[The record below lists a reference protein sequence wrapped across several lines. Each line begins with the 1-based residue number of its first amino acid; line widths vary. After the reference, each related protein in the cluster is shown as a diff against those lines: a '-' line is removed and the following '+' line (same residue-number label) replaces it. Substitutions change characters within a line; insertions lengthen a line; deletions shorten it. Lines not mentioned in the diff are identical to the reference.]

1 MTHLVLNLEQTPIR
15 RTGHKNYVLLDSADI
30 SLSAGASY
38 YHGAVLDTQGIV
50 ASYTWKG
57 LAPAQGVYTFTNPVK
72 TLNYAQSYGKSVILR
87 FFYKNYAGVPELRLP
102 DYITSDHITYG
113 GSVGHGGLRPN
124 AIGGY
129 TPRFDHP
136 QLMAHFKDMITALA
150 AEIADHPALQ
160 GVGFDES
167 AWSFANTWGTG
178 ETVGLTAAQVRAAH
192 REMSLHLQSCFP
204 GKEIYP
210 FYNYCDGSTATQ
222 VLDELRWSWTQGM
235 LASIT
240 DTHRYTDMSH
250 AFQPVMPA
258 YPINGVKTIMCVD
271 HMSTGNNDSGVT
283 ERMLENARTT
293 ALRGAD
299 ITAWYIRGGA
309 SSAWWTAVKNA
320 IAIIG

>member
-1 MTHLVLNLEQTPIR
+1 MTILAVSLTPVQAR
-15 RTGHKNYVLLDSADI
+15 KVGHKNYVLLDSADI
-30 SLSAGASY
+30 SLSAGATW
-38 YHGAVLDTQGIV
+38 YHNAVLDTEGIV
-50 ASYTWKG
+50 ATYTWKTI
-57 LAPAQGVYTFTNPVK
+57 APAQGVYDFTNPVN
-72 TLNYAQSYGKSVILR
+72 TLNYAQSYGKSVIIR
-87 FFYKNYAGVPELRLP
+87 FFYKNYAGVPELRVP

-113 GSVGHGGLRPN
+113 GSVGHGGLRQN
-124 AIGGY
+124 NIGGY
-129 TPRFDHP
+129 TPRFDNP
-136 QLMAHFKDMITALA
+136 QLMGHFKDMVTALA

-167 AWSFANTWGTG
+167 AWSFGDTWGPEITDI
-178 ETVGLTAAQVRAAH
+178 LTPADIKSAH
-192 REMSLHLQSCFP
+192 REMALHLQSSFP

-210 FYNYCDGSTATQ
+210 FYNYCDGSPDDE
-222 VLDELRWSWTQGM
+222 VLEELNWSWTQGM

-258 YPINGVKTIMCVD
+258 YPANIKTLMCVD
-271 HMSTGNNDSGVT
+271 HMSMGDNDSSLT

-309 SSAWWTAVKNA
+309 SGAWWAAIRNA
-320 IAIIG
+320 IEVFG